1 MPNLP
6 QSFIPTLSICRWG
19 HLWDPERESDP
30 VKVAQQIRG
39 RDGKSLSY
47 WHSDWGPLFLT
58 TWLLWGSAK
67 HAQVCHCALTWLWEK
82 RELIFLSREACG
94 LELFFFS
101 YFFFPLFVVICRLA
115 RGEALRY
122 RGVSL
127 LFHYISES
135 PTKGRM
141 KCKVGPSDQLLGWSQ
156 DCLGHPRAW
165 FQEMLISVH
174 SSSNYFWSI
183 FWVPGTEL
191 YMWYIRMDKKRHDHC
206 PRGEFI
212 MEKSEGWIINI
223 HTDKLII
230 DMVSS
235 QKEIQCSDEQ

>member
-1 MPNLP
+1 M
-6 QSFIPTLSICRWG
+6 
-19 HLWDPERESDP
+19 
-30 VKVAQQIRG
+30 
-39 RDGKSLSY
+39 
-47 WHSDWGPLFLT
+47 
-58 TWLLWGSAK
+58 
-67 HAQVCHCALTWLWEK
+67 
-82 RELIFLSREACG
+82 
-94 LELFFFS
+94 
-101 YFFFPLFVVICRLA
+101 VICGLA

-141 KCKVGPSDQLLGWSQ
+141 KCKAGPSDQLLGWSQ